1 MKIRKNGKVI
11 NLTESD
17 LRRIANSVL
26 KEGIE
31 ISKDFTANQIATGL
45 NGKQIS
51 GGSISKGVIN
61 IEVDGKTY
69 SIKPT
74 DDDKAQMPGEMPD
87 RQEKSGWMD

>member
-17 LRRIANSVL
+17 LRKITKKVI

-31 ISKDFTANQIATGL
+31 ISENFTANQIVTGL
-45 NGKQIS
+45 NGKKIS
-51 GGSISKGVIN
+51 GGNISDGVIN
-61 IEVDGKTY
+61 ITVDGSTY

-74 DDDKAQMPGEMPD
+74 DDDKSQMPGEQPKQTGSD
-87 RQEKSGWMD
+87 WMD

>member
-1 MKIRKNGKVI
+1 MRIKKNGKVI
-11 NLTESD
+11 TLTESD
-17 LRRIANSVL
+17 LKKITQKYL

-31 ISKDFTANQIATGL
+31 ISKDVTANQIATGL

-51 GGSISKGVIN
+51 KGNIANGVIN
-61 IEVDGKTY
+61 IVVDGKEW